1 MSEVEEAIQ
10 ARMDKRD
17 KLNEIIRGG
26 GDDLTDAQ
34 QEKMLK
40 KRDGYDKDIN
50 ARGRTIEDLRKD
62 LGFAEKNLSNV
73 KKKLSST
80 GALGMRSVSE
90 ADMKKVKDV
99 MRPLDDIP
107 KSIKMKEEIKAILNS
122 SYESLTTDGY
132 LTVRSKMRMKEAL
145 GDKYQ
150 DWEDQLYLLRDNG
163 TYRKKDFNTP
173 IDLMDKARKS
183 KLRGAS
189 SKLLA
194 GTAGLGLGIRAIN
207 EKNKKE
213 SK

>member
-1 MSEVEEAIQ
+1 
-10 ARMDKRD
+10 
-17 KLNEIIRGG
+17 
-26 GDDLTDAQ
+26 
-34 QEKMLK
+34 
-40 KRDGYDKDIN
+40 
-50 ARGRTIEDLRKD
+50 
-62 LGFAEKNLSNV
+62 
-73 KKKLSST
+73 
-80 GALGMRSVSE
+80 
-90 ADMKKVKDV
+90 
-99 MRPLDDIP
+99 
-107 KSIKMKEEIKAILNS
+107 
-122 SYESLTTDGY
+122 
-132 LTVRSKMRMKEAL
+132 MRMKEAL